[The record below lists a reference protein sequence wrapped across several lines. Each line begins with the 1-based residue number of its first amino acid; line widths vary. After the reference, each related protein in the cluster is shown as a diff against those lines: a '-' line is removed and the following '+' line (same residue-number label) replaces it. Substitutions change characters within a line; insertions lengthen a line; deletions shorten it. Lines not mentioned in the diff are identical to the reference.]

1 MKKINDV
8 NQIDIPS
15 LDYLLLLTQEEA
27 KALLDSL
34 HTYLPHEAKNTT
46 TIQSII
52 IALQEIASN
61 DQKSQIITN
70 NKIEEDFND
79 TTNNCTP

>member
-8 NQIDIPS
+8 TEIDIPS

-34 HTYLPHEAKNTT
+34 HTYLPHEAKNST
-46 TIQSII
+46 TIQSTI

-61 DQKSQIITN
+61 DQKSQIIIN
-70 NKIEEDFND
+70 NEIEEDFND
-79 TTNNCTP
+79 KNNNCTP